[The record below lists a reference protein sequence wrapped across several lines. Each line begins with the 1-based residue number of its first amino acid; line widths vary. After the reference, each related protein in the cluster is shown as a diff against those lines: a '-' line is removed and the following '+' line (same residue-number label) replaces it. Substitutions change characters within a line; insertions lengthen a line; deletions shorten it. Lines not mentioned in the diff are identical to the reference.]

1 MALQFYNVFY
11 MTGQEYG
18 AFDVVVVGSGAA
30 GMVAA
35 LTAAHQ
41 GLSTVVVEKA
51 PHYGGSTA
59 RSGGGVWIPNNEVLK
74 RDGVKDTAD
83 AARKYLHAI
92 IGDVV
97 PADKIDTY
105 LDRGPEMLSFVLKNS
120 PLKLC
125 WVPGYS
131 DYYPETPGGKATGR
145 SVEPRPFNA
154 KKLGPDEAGLEP
166 PYGKVPMN
174 MVVLQQ
180 DYVRLNQLK
189 RHPRGVLRSI
199 KVGVRS
205 VWANATG
212 KNLVGMGRA
221 LIAPLRIGLRDA
233 GVPVLLNTA
242 LTDLYVEDGVV
253 RGIYV
258 RAEGAAESSEPQLI
272 RARKGVI
279 LGCGGFEH
287 NQEMRTKY
295 QRQPITTEWTVGAK
309 ANTGDGILAAEKLGA
324 ALELMEDSW
333 WGPTVPLVDAPW
345 FALSER
351 NSPGSIIVNLSGKR
365 FMNES
370 MPYVEACHHMYGG
383 EYGQGPGPGE
393 NVPAWL
399 VFDQQYRDRYIFA
412 GLQPGQRIPKK
423 WLESGVVV
431 KADTLAELAEKTG
444 VPTEALSA
452 TIERFNGF
460 ARTGVDEDFHRGE
473 SAYDRYYGDPT
484 NKPNPNLGEIK
495 HAPFYAAKM
504 VPGDLGTKG
513 GIRTD
518 VHGRALR
525 DDGSIIEGLYAAG
538 NVSSPVMGHTY
549 PGPGGTIGPAMT
561 FGYLAALHLAGAAP
575 AATSDAGAAPAAT
588 SDAGAAPAATSE
600 TGKAH

>member
-1 MALQFYNVFY
+1 MKSPHFVNRRSCGSAGQFYNVFY
-11 MTGQEYG
+11 MTEQEY
-18 AFDVVVVGSGAA
+18 DVVVVGSGAA

-59 RSGGGVWIPNNEVLK
+59 RSGGGVWIPNNEILR
-74 RDGVKDTAD
+74 RDGVTDTPQD
-83 AARKYLHAI
+83 ARTYLHSI

-97 PADKIDTY
+97 PAGKIDTF
-105 LDRGPEMLSFVLKNS
+105 LERGPEMLSFVLENS

-131 DYYPETPGGKATGR
+131 DYYPESPGGKATGR
-145 SVEPRPFNA
+145 SVEPKPFNA

-174 MVVLQQ
+174 MVVMQQ

-189 RHPRGVLRSI
+189 RHPRGVLRSL
-199 KVGVRS
+199 KVGIRAT
-205 VWANATG
+205 WAKATG

-221 LIAPLRIGLRDA
+221 LIAPLRIGLQKA

-242 LTDLYVEDGVV
+242 LTDLYVEDGIV

-258 RAEGAAESSEPQLI
+258 RDMNAPESAEPRLI
-272 RARKGVI
+272 RARRGVI
-279 LGCGGFEH
+279 LGSGGFEH
-287 NQEMRTKY
+287 NEQMRVKY
-295 QRQPITTEWTVGAK
+295 QRAPITTEWTVGAV

-324 ALELMEDSW
+324 ALELMEDAW
-333 WGPTVPLVDAPW
+333 WGPTVPLVGAPW

-351 NSPGSIIVNLSGKR
+351 NSPGSIIVNMAGKR

-383 EYGQGPGPGE
+383 EYGQGAGPGE
-393 NVPAWL
+393 HIPAWL
-399 VFDQQYRDRYIFA
+399 IFDQQYRDRFIFA
-412 GLQPGQRIPKK
+412 GLQAGQRIPKK
-423 WLESGVVV
+423 WLETGVIV
-431 KADTLAELAEKTG
+431 KADTLEELAGLTG
-444 VPTEALSA
+444 LSPDALTA
-452 TIERFNGF
+452 TVERFNGF
-460 ARTGVDEDFHRGE
+460 ARSGVDEDFKRGQ

-484 NKPNPNLGEIK
+484 NKPNPNLGELS
-495 HAPFYAAKM
+495 HAPYYAAKM

-513 GIRTD
+513 GVRTD
-518 VHGRALR
+518 VNGRALR
-525 DDGSIIEGLYAAG
+525 DDDSIIAGLYAAG

-561 FGYLAALHLAGAAP
+561 FGYLAALHLAAGAAP

-588 SDAGAAPAATSE
+588 SDAEQA
-600 TGKAH
+600 

>member
-1 MALQFYNVFY
+1 
-11 MTGQEYG
+11 MTGQEY
-18 AFDVVVVGSGAA
+18 DVVVVGSGAA

-74 RDGVKDTAD
+74 RDGVRDSP
-83 AARKYLHAI
+83 AAAAEYLHAI

-97 PADKIDTY
+97 PAEKIDTY
-105 LDRGPEMLSFVLKNS
+105 LDRGPEMLSFVLKHS

-145 SVEPRPFNA
+145 SVEPKPFNA
-154 KKLGPDEAGLEP
+154 KKLGADEAGLEP

-221 LIAPLRIGLRDA
+221 LIAPLRIGLQQA

-242 LTDLYVEDGVV
+242 MTDLYVEDGVV

-258 RAEGAAESSEPQLI
+258 VDARNSEPAEPTLI

-279 LGCGGFEH
+279 LGSGGFEH
-287 NQEMRTKY
+287 NEQMRVKY
-295 QRQPITTEWTVGAK
+295 QRAPITTEWTVGAA

-333 WGPTVPLVDAPW
+333 WGPTVPLEGAPW

-351 NSPGSIIVNLSGKR
+351 NSPGSIIVNMSAKR

-383 EYGQGPGPGE
+383 RYGQGEGPGE

-399 VFDQQYRDRYIFA
+399 IFDQQYRDRYIFA

-431 KADTLAELAEKTG
+431 KADTLAELADKTG
-444 VPTEALSA
+444 LAGDALAA
-452 TIERFNGF
+452 TVERFNGF
-460 ARTGVDEDFHRGE
+460 ARSGVDEDFHRGD

-484 NKPNPNLGEIK
+484 VKPNPNLGEIK
-495 HAPFYAAKM
+495 HGPFYAAKM

-525 DDGSIIEGLYAAG
+525 DDNSVIEGLYAAG

-561 FGYLAALHLAGAAP
+561 FGYLAALAIAGAAP
-575 AATSDAGAAPAAT
+575 AATSD
-588 SDAGAAPAATSE
+588 
-600 TGKAH
+600 